1 MYRREFVQGT
11 MSALAGSALRP
22 GRAWQEG
29 DTLLRG
35 GTVFDGT
42 GGPPRRE
49 DVLISHDR
57 VIAIA
62 GGIRRSDATEIDCRD
77 MAVAP
82 GFIDIHSHTDLDL
95 FIGPLAESKVRQGVT
110 TEVTGQD
117 GSSIGPWRPE
127 EAASVHERYRRE
139 YGVDLAF
146 HDLAGFFA
154 ELERRGMAVNLAS
167 MVGQGTVREFVLGTA
182 DRPAQDA
189 EIREMQALVRS
200 ALLAG
205 ARGLSSGLE
214 YVPGGFAS
222 LDELVALSAPLAGT
236 GLPYATHMRNED
248 DRLIGAIEE
257 ALSVGRLVG
266 VPVEI
271 SHLKAQGERN
281 WWKAG
286 PVLALLERARDDGID
301 VRYDRYPYV
310 AYSTG
315 LTALF
320 PVWSRDGGTEG
331 LRTRLDDPSVN
342 AEIERAVR
350 DKVSRLGS
358 WDAVQITGT
367 GDPELSWAEGRRL
380 GSLASERGLEPYD
393 LLLLLTREDRGSSG
407 MVGFGM
413 SEENTAR
420 FLAHPLG
427 MVCSDGS
434 ALATDGP
441 LGSGTPHP
449 RSFGTFPRVL
459 GHYVRET
466 DVLPLETAIHKMT
479 GMPAARVRLEGRGRL
494 ERGSFAD
501 VVVFDPATVADRA
514 TFENPH
520 RYPVG
525 IRHVMVNGRWVLRDG
540 ERTDA
545 LPGRVLRAQGS

>member
-1 MYRREFVQGT
+1 MHRREFVQGG
-11 MSALAGSALRP
+11 MGVLAAGALRS
-22 GRAWQEG
+22 GRGQDG
-29 DTLLRG
+29 DTVLRG

-42 GGPPRRE
+42 GGPPRQE
-49 DVLISHDR
+49 NVLISRDR
-57 VIAIA
+57 VIEI
-62 GGIRRSDATEIDCRD
+62 GRSTRRRGVTEIDCRD

-95 FIGPLAESKVRQGVT
+95 FIGPLAESKIRQGVT
-110 TEVTGQD
+110 TEVAGQD

-139 YGVDLAF
+139 YGVDLAIE
-146 HDLAGFFA
+146 DLAGFFA
-154 ELERRGMAVNLAS
+154 ELERRGIAVNLAS
-167 MVGQGTVREFVLGTA
+167 MVGQGTVREFVIGTE
-182 DRPAQDA
+182 DRPASDP
-189 EIREMQALVRS
+189 EITEMQALVRS
-200 ALLAG
+200 ALAAG
-205 ARGLSSGLE
+205 ACGLSSGLE

-222 LDELVALSAPLAGT
+222 LDELVAVAAPLAGT
-236 GLPYATHMRNED
+236 GFPYATHMRNED

-257 ALSVGRLVG
+257 ALSVGRLAG
-266 VPVEI
+266 VPVQI

-286 PVLALLERARDDGID
+286 PVLALLDRARDDGID
-301 VRYDRYPYV
+301 VMYDRYPYV

-320 PVWSRDGGTEG
+320 PVWARDGGTAG
-331 LRTRLDDPSVN
+331 LLTRLDDPSIE

-358 WDAVQITGT
+358 WDAVQITST
-367 GDPELSWAEGRRL
+367 GDPTLRWAEGMRL
-380 GSLASERGLEPYD
+380 GTLARERGLEPYQ
-393 LLLLLTREDRGSSG
+393 LLVLLTHEDRGRTG

-413 SEENTAR
+413 SEANTAR

-434 ALATDGP
+434 ALATEGP
-441 LGSGTPHP
+441 LGRGTPHP

-459 GHYVRET
+459 GHYARET
-466 DVLPLETAIHKMT
+466 NVIPLETAIHKMT
-479 GMPAARVRLEGRGRL
+479 GLPASRIRLEGRGRL
-494 ERGSFAD
+494 AVGSFAD

-520 RYPVG
+520 QYPAG
-525 IRHVMVNGRWVLRDG
+525 IRDVMVSGRWVLLDG

-545 LPGRVLRAQGS
+545 LPGRVLRAEGR